1 MTDGHVTEMKAPS
14 PFRIVILLER
24 SDDEA
29 RCRAG
34 ELMNHLN
41 RAWFEPELWRLGS
54 DTEVAADRGPV
65 GFVDALQPQP
75 NGLVALM
82 RLAWRLWSRRPALV
96 YSLPS
101 RTIDWGAI
109 LARLLGIAAVSDFR
123 GGSPGWPNRI
133 FRRLYA
139 RVIVSSPAQQDQM
152 IARWKI
158 NPDRVYVLSDRRN
171 AMASNADVEGNSG
184 RVIFKD
190 RAATE
195 LSMPG
200 PIREIQLILLEVLQ
214 RNTSW
219 TTTSDG
225 RLPLELQLGAE
236 STASAGP
243 DRVEERG
250 TSRPN
255 RSVRFTTRS
264 TMTVFLPDRDL
275 ANGTAVVICP
285 GGGYAG
291 VTIDKEGFDVA
302 RWLVKKGIAGIVLK
316 YRLPRPDITGAA
328 TPWPMMDLD
337 RALSLTRAHAAE
349 WNISAN
355 RIGAMGFSAGGH
367 MAASASVGVEPPA
380 FAILVYPVISME
392 RNITHPGSLR
402 KLLGKDAPDSIIKRY
417 SFEQRVHPKVPPTLL
432 VHARDDNVAKFKNSI
447 AYLEALRA
455 ANVPSE
461 LHILEYGGHGFGLGV
476 RGGDAARWPDLCVEW
491 IRKTVL

>member
-1 MTDGHVTEMKAPS
+1 MNAPS

-34 ELMNHLN
+34 ELINHLS
-41 RAWFEPELWRLGS
+41 RAWFEPELWRWGS
-54 DTEVAADRGPV
+54 DAEVAADCGSV
-65 GFVDALQPQP
+65 GFVDALQPQR

-101 RTIDWGAI
+101 RTIDWGAL
-109 LARLLGIAAVSDFR
+109 LAGLLGIAAVSDFR

-133 FRRLYA
+133 FRRLYT
-139 RVIVSSPAQQDQM
+139 RVIVSSSAQEYQM

-158 NPDRVYVLSDRRN
+158 NPDRVYVLSDRRD
-171 AMASNADVEGNSG
+171 AVASNADVEGSSG
-184 RVIFKD
+184 KVISKD
-190 RAATE
+190 CATTE
-195 LSMPG
+195 LSMSG
-200 PIREIQLILLEVLQ
+200 PIREIQLIFLEVLQ
-214 RNTSW
+214 RSTSW

-225 RLPLELQLGAE
+225 RLPLELRFGAE
-236 STASAGP
+236 GTASAGP
-243 DRVEERG
+243 DRIEERG

-264 TMTVFLPDRDL
+264 TMTVFLPDRGL
-275 ANGTAVVICP
+275 ANGAAVVICP

-316 YRLPRPDITGAA
+316 YRLPKPDITGAA
-328 TPWPMMDLD
+328 PPWPMLDLD

-355 RIGAMGFSAGGH
+355 HIGVMGFSAGGH
-367 MAASASVGVEPPA
+367 MAASASVGIEPPA

-402 KLLGKDAPDSIIKRY
+402 KLLGKHASDSIIKRY

-432 VHARDDNVAKFKNSI
+432 VHARDDNVAKFENSI

-461 LHILEYGGHGFGLGV
+461 LHVFEYGGHGFGLGV
-476 RGGDAARWPDLCVEW
+476 HGGDVARWPDLCVEW